1 MMSSC
6 VLRPLLTWL
15 RNTVDSTSRKIG
27 EELRWPDLHAMII
40 HFESKSARI
49 APLNTLT
56 VSYTQSL
63 LTKPILISIQLLG
76 HPNPNHTILHY
87 RDIPCFNKLVDSVR
101 YFLQTTL
108 LHCWAIP
115 NYFTLL
121 SYTQPQLN
129 FEKSTTFL
137 YCWAIPNFITLLSYT
152 QSYHIAEVNLILIA
166 CLAIPYLSTLPN

>member
-6 VLRPLLTWL
+6 VLRLLLVWL
-15 RNTVDSTSRKIG
+15 RNTTDSASKKIG
-27 EELRWPDLHAMII
+27 EELRWPNLYAII
-40 HFESKSARI
+40 KHFETKSARI

-56 VSYTQSL
+56 VSYTQLL
-63 LTKPILISIQLLG
+63 LTKPILISIQWLG

-87 RDIPCFNKLVDSVR
+87 RNILCFNTLVDSVR
-101 YFLQTTL
+101 YLLQPTT

-129 FEKSTTFL
+129 FKVSTIFFF
-137 YCWAIPNFITLLSYT
+137 CWAIPNFFYIAELYPILSHCRGTPKINTLLSYT
-152 QSYHIAEVNLILIA
+152 L
-166 CLAIPYLSTLPN
+166 T